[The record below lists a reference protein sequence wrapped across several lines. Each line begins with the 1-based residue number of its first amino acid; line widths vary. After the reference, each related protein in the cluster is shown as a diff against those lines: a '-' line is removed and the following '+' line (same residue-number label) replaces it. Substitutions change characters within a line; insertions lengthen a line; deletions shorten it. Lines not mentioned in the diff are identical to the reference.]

1 MLNKKFINQLKKDYQ
16 TNEIER
22 RKIISLSNVVLNDS
36 KRIIFALHR
45 GDIKKAE
52 ESFSQTETALKKMEK
67 DFGIERVYGE
77 GAYKAA
83 VEEYAEARTL
93 YMVMNGQKIDKF
105 PGLSLGYESYLGG
118 ICDLIGELVRRA
130 TNEAAKKNFKEVE
143 KISKI
148 VNDIM
153 AELVEFDLTG
163 YLRTKYDQAR
173 GHLRKIEQINYE
185 VSLRNS

>member
-1 MLNKKFINQLKKDYQ
+1 MLNKRFIDQLKKDYQ
-16 TNEIER
+16 KNEIER
-22 RKIISLSNVVLNDS
+22 RKIISLSNSVLHDS

-52 ESFSQTETALKKMEK
+52 SSFTEVEGLIKKLEK
-67 DFGIERVYGE
+67 DFTIKRVYQE

-83 VEEYAEARTL
+83 VEEYAEAKTL
-93 YMVMNGQKIDKF
+93 YLVMQDKKIDKF
-105 PGLSLGYESYLGG
+105 TGLSLSYETYLGG
-118 ICDLIGELVRRA
+118 ICDLVGELVRLA
-130 TNEAAKKNFKEVE
+130 TNEASKKNFKEVE
-143 KISKI
+143 KIKNI

-153 AELVEFDLTG
+153 AELVEFDMTG

-185 VSLRNS
+185 VNIRQ